1 MRACERSTGF
11 RPAHESCAVPLR
23 QDSAPAHHMK
33 GKGRRGLGCRLMSH
47 PTTSYLASWLRY
59 MARMRLAP
67 YVPVPQTVG
76 DHMLALAQL
85 KPGEVVAD
93 LGCGDGRLLRQ
104 AVYDFGAA
112 RAVGYELDYELVDTA
127 RRLNGD
133 DERIIVRHEDAL
145 QSGDDLREAD
155 VVALYLTERGN
166 ASLLPL
172 LAASLKPSSRVVSYC
187 WGMDGLP
194 PTRAST
200 CRGKDVVLTIGKPNV
215 MLWEQSCIVRALRTP
230 AG

>member
-1 MRACERSTGF
+1 MHKREALETGLIYLTAG
-11 RPAHESCAVPLR
+11 RVSADTAAEVCKDVRR
-23 QDSAPAHHMK
+23 QA
-33 GKGRRGLGCRLMSH
+33 
-47 PTTSYLASWLRY
+47 
-59 MARMRLAP
+59 ARM
-67 YVPVPQTVG
+67 
-76 DHMLALAQL
+76 
-85 KPGEVVAD
+85 
-93 LGCGDGRLLRQ
+93 LGLMC
-104 AVYDFGAA
+104 F
-112 RAVGYELDYELVDTA
+112 T
-127 RRLNGD
+127 
-133 DERIIVRHEDAL
+133 L